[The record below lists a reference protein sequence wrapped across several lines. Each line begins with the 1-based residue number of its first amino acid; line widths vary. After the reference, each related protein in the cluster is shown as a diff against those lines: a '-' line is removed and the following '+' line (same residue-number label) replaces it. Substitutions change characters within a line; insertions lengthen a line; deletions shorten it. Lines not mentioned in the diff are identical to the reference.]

1 MDDRTTN
8 LEMLVMHLQKTV
20 QELDEVIQ
28 SQGTRINNLERDLKR
43 LNLELGLLRE
53 AAIEERSPEEE
64 KPPHY

>member
-28 SQGTRINNLERDLKR
+28 SQGTRISNLERDLKR

>member
-8 LEMLVMHLQKTV
+8 LEILVMHLQKTV